1 MTGPRH
7 GSMADRLLSM
17 QPGDVEFFD
26 ATSRGPMPLQQTVCA
41 CAKRNGLTGK
51 LKQEWFVSVQ
61 PTTREVIDIVRVTRL
76 PDEEGASK

>member
-17 QPGDVEFFD
+17 NPGDVEFFD
-26 ATSRGPMPLQQTVCA
+26 ATKRGPMAVQQTVMA

-51 LKQEWFVSVQ
+51 FKQEWFISVQ
-61 PTTREVIDIVRVTRL
+61 PTSRETIDIVRVTRL
-76 PDEEGASK
+76 PDEKGSK